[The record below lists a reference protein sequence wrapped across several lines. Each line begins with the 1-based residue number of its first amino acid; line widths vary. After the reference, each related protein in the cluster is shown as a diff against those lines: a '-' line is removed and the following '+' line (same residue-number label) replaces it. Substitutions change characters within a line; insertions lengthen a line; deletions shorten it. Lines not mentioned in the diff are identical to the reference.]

1 MCWSKAVLPLCR
13 VAPLPRGR
21 REGALVGWEGVAGR
35 GLLNRHFI
43 METWIF
49 VLPLFLAY
57 SLTHGKTFLILSLSF
72 LNSEA
77 KKLE

>member
-13 VAPLPRGR
+13 AAPLPRGR

-49 VLPLFLAY
+49 VLPLLLAY
-57 SLTHGKTFLILSLSF
+57 SLTHGKSFLMLSLSF

-77 KKLE
+77 

>member
-1 MCWSKAVLPLCR
+1 M
-13 VAPLPRGR
+13 
-21 REGALVGWEGVAGR
+21 GWEGVAGR

>member
-13 VAPLPRGR
+13 AAPLPRGR